1 MDKRFLLMQMNS
13 ELFELKKMGCRD
25 LSGQLGDYLGYL
37 GEWNIFSMKCFALY
51 IFKYNFSKSSTGTI
65 LVFRQNYCKI
75 FMNKKINTGLNND
88 NAL

>member
-37 GEWNIFSMKCFALY
+37 GE
-51 IFKYNFSKSSTGTI
+51 
-65 LVFRQNYCKI
+65 
-75 FMNKKINTGLNND
+75 
-88 NAL
+88 